1 MPRKRK
7 EKTSFVMHDKFR
19 VTLKDLTDSEYRE
32 FVEGMFDYSKT
43 GIRPTFSNRVL
54 KVAFNSIQ
62 DKMDE
67 DYQSWKETCD
77 HRSEAKKEA
86 DKKRKQSSQ
95 NTASGTKVHNCEPSE
110 QLPQDTTNASDNEY
124 DYDYEYD
131 YEYDLY
137 NSVCG
142 NKNNA
147 HARETENFC
156 HLGDIYKTTACFNCK
171 KKYKCSLEESPDFKL
186 KHPNETFNEWA
197 AKKIE
202 QQKILIQEMKAR
214 GQPVDMSIFDYDWL
228 NEP

>member
-1 MPRKRK
+1 MPRKRQK
-7 EKTSFVMHDKFR
+7 KSSFVMHLKFR
-19 VTLKDLTDSEYRE
+19 SSLKDLTDEEYRE
-32 FVEGMFDYSKT
+32 IVEAMFSYT
-43 GIRPTFSNRVL
+43 ETRVRPTFSNRVL
-54 KVAFNSIQ
+54 EVAFNSIQ

-67 DYQSWKETCD
+67 DYDSWKETCD
-77 HRSEAKKEA
+77 NRSKAKQERDA
-86 DKKRKQSSQ
+86 QKRVSQ
-95 NTASGTKVHNCEPSE
+95 DTTIVTKGHNCEPSE

-137 NSVCG
+137 NGVCG

-147 HARETENFC
+147 RARETENFC

-186 KHPNETFNEWA
+186 KHPNETFNEWN